1 MCITTNFPIN
11 IVLWK
16 QEVKPTVKEESSPA
30 TKGSATPK
38 TMPSSSKTGPTSGP
52 TGPVTEEEIRA
63 VLLQNG
69 PVTTQDLVAR
79 FKSRLRTPE
88 VCSALALCKPA
99 SRYLAVT

>member
-1 MCITTNFPIN
+1 MCIIINFPN
-11 IVLWK
+11 NFVLWK
-16 QEVKPTVKEESSPA
+16 QEVKPTVKEENSPA
-30 TKGSATPK
+30 TKGTATPK
-38 TMPSSSKTGPTSGP
+38 VLPSSSKTGS

-99 SRYLAVT
+99 SLYLAVT

>member
-1 MCITTNFPIN
+1 
-11 IVLWK
+11 
-16 QEVKPTVKEESSPA
+16 
-30 TKGSATPK
+30 
-38 TMPSSSKTGPTSGP
+38 MPSSSKTGPTSGP